1 MFKSKSYIFIFI
13 FFFILSILFLFSF
26 YKYNYTNKIDQL
38 ENYSNNIDFKN
49 TVNENFFYIQ
59 INEDNSN
66 KNIEIN
72 SNDFVDYRYLRIK
85 LKKNIFNSIPLYFE
99 YENVNN
105 KEEISYQ
112 NHSHEIFVKFTDD
125 EIYKNLFI
133 KIYDFQI
140 GDEKIVFKNIF
151 GPKIFKNSIL
161 EIHDVTSKIKESQI
175 FPFSYYYKS
184 HNEFMSNLKTSIMN
198 INDSYEEKIIINNM
212 TNKIIKNNNDDYFLK
227 SNFFNNSFSEVIYT
241 NVYDSEIFPLKK
253 NQYLKFEFNNL
264 YGNIIMDIYY
274 DNNLVDRVVE
284 NSKNNKIKYKIKKE
298 GSYNFKFFVVTDK
311 YNFSE
316 IDFKIQNIYIYKK

>member
-1 MFKSKSYIFIFI
+1 MFKNKRYILI
-13 FFFILSILFLFSF
+13 FFILLILFLFSF
-26 YKYNYTNKIDQL
+26 YKNNYTNKIDQL
-38 ENYSNNIDFKN
+38 ENYSNKIDFKN
-49 TVNENFFYIQ
+49 TVKGNFFYTL
-59 INEDNSN
+59 INENNLN

-72 SNDFVDYRYLRIK
+72 SNDFVNYRYLRIK
-85 LKKNIFNSIPLYFE
+85 LKKNIFNNIPLYFE
-99 YENVNN
+99 YENLDN
-105 KEEISYQ
+105 KEEKLFQ
-112 NHSHEIFVKFTDD
+112 KHSHEIFVKFTDD

-151 GPKIFKNSIL
+151 GPRIFKDSIL

-184 HNEFMSNLKTSIMN
+184 YNEFMSNLKTSIIN
-198 INDSYEEKIIINNM
+198 INDSYEKKIIINNM
-212 TNKIIKNNNDDYFLK
+212 SNKIIKKNYNDDYFLK
-227 SNFFNNSFSEVIYT
+227 SNFFNTSFSEVIFT

-274 DNNLVDRVVE
+274 DNNLVNRVVE
-284 NSKNNKIKYKIKKE
+284 NSKNNKLNYKIKKD
-298 GSYNFKFFVVTDK
+298 GLYNFKFYVVTDK

-316 IDFKIQNIYIYKK
+316 IDFKIYNIYIYQ